1 MNVLLLPLQP
11 TAITELTVTV
21 MDTVM
26 AIEAAVAVAAAVE
39 VIEAIESAVDTPQA
53 STCH

>member
-26 AIEAAVAVAAAVE
+26 AIEAAVAAAVE
-39 VIEAIESAVDTPQA
+39 IIEANESAVDTPQA